1 MSQGTGREG
10 GQLHEAARFRTTR
23 WSVVLRAGADA
34 AESRP
39 ALEHLCQ
46 QYWHPL
52 YTFVRRKGHGPE
64 ETQDLTQAFF
74 ERLLENRSLAL
85 ADPARGRFR
94 SFLMSSMQRFLAD
107 DFDRRNRLKRGG
119 GVRFLEIDGL
129 DAEARYACEPA
140 TGLTPERAF
149 EQRWVITLLERVLA
163 RIEAEAKAEG
173 MGERFEALRGFLVED
188 RGAVAFAEI
197 AGRLN
202 MTEAAV
208 KGVVRRLRARYRELL
223 REEVAQTVE
232 DPADV
237 DAEIRYLL
245 GLFAQ

>member
-1 MSQGTGREG
+1 MSHDGVREG
-10 GQLHEAARFRTTR
+10 GNPHEAARFRTTR
-23 WSVVLRAGADA
+23 WSMVLRAGADA

-39 ALEHLCQ
+39 ALEALCR
-46 QYWHPL
+46 QYWQPL
-52 YTFVRRKGHGPE
+52 YTFVRRKGHVPE
-64 ETQDLTQAFF
+64 EAQDLTQAFF

-85 ADPARGRFR
+85 ADPLRGRFR

-107 DFDRRNRLKRGG
+107 DHDRRNRLKRGG

-140 TGLTPERAF
+140 TDVTPERAF
-149 EQRWVITLLERVLA
+149 EQRWVVTLLERVLG
-163 RIEAEAKAEG
+163 RIEAEVRAEG

-188 RGAVAFAEI
+188 RGGVAFAEM
-197 AGRLN
+197 ATRLN

-223 REEVAQTVE
+223 REEVGQTVE

-245 GLFAQ
+245 SLFAQ